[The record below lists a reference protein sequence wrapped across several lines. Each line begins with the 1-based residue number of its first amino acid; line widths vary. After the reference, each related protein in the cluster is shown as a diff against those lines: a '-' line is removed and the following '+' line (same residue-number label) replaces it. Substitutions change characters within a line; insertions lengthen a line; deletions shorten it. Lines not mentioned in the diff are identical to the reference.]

1 MDIIT
6 LRKNNWY
13 VIKSTK
19 TKRVKRIFKVIND
32 YFHYY
37 PASISLR
44 PLKLVR
50 YFCYSKTNNDV
61 LISFFSTTWHKD
73 LLWGDEI
80 VEHIEDEHTVSI
92 LNEMEKNFDKF
103 YNSSLAK
110 YSFSH
115 YAEIRQKLSAK
126 LLSYYISLKKSL
138 NISI

>member
-19 TKRVKRIFKVIND
+19 TKNVKRIFKVIND
-32 YFHYY
+32 YLEY
-37 PASISLR
+37 PQAISLR

-61 LISFFSTTWHKD
+61 LISFYSATWHKD
-73 LLWGDEI
+73 LLGSDEI

-92 LNEMEKNFDKF
+92 LNEMEKKFDKI

-110 YSFSH
+110 YSFLH
-115 YAEIRQKLSAK
+115 YVEIRQKNVSK
-126 LLSYYISLKKSL
+126 IIILLYKP
-138 NISI
+138 